1 MLGTFGPT
9 GPFPDEPAVV
19 RVAWEGGDA
28 QIGDDDGVA
37 AVPGGPFRWALV
49 RAGYL
54 VASAIDS
61 QKLWIV
67 ESAA

>member
-1 MLGTFGPT
+1 MQ
-9 GPFPDEPAVV
+9 
-19 RVAWEGGDA
+19 VAWEGGSA
-28 QIGDDDGVA
+28 RIGDETVSL
-37 AVPGGPFRWALV
+37 PFLADPFHWALV

-54 VASAIDS
+54 VASAADS